1 MAENLATAT
10 SGLQIS
16 DAAVA
21 KPVPNG
27 EKVRASGNLIYDPT
41 CPQGTGNWGN
51 GRSNMKPRV
60 QVEGRDDGEGEREV
74 GLSLFGWRCL
84 FPPFYLF
91 QVVVAIFPDP

>member
-27 EKVRASGNLIYDPT
+27 EKVRASGSFSCHQTSPNVT
-41 CPQGTGNWGN
+41 ANWAN

-60 QVEGRDDGEGEREV
+60 QV
-74 GLSLFGWRCL
+74 
-84 FPPFYLF
+84 
-91 QVVVAIFPDP
+91 